1 LIDDEEFQVDLGKQM
16 LERLG
21 YKVTAKTDSI
31 GALKLFRAASG
42 KFDLVITDMTMPKMT
57 GEKLAMEFMNIRRD
71 VPIILCTGYSDQIN
85 EEKAKR
91 LGIKEYVMK
100 PIVIKDLAKTIRKL
114 LDE

>member
-1 LIDDEEFQVDLGKQM
+1 M

-31 GALKLFRAASG
+31 EALQLFSATSDE
-42 KFDLVITDMTMPKMT
+42 FDLVITDMTMPKMT
-57 GEKLAMEFMNIRRD
+57 GEKLATEFMNIRRD

-85 EEKAKR
+85 EEKAKKI
-91 LGIKEYVMK
+91 GIKEYLMK
-100 PIVIKDLAKTIRKL
+100 PIVIRDLAKTIRNV